1 MAGSS
6 YGDDAS
12 ISGSVTIND
21 DGIASSDLRVESD
34 NETHMFFVDAS
45 TNHVGVGT
53 SSPQVPLDIYEM
65 GGLILGYTR
74 LNNSGG
80 SDNTT
85 YQVQDS
91 GTGFAVP
98 TNRWR
103 TDFTAPASGK
113 VEINFRGA
121 LVSNTTGGSDW
132 VALGLSDSDT
142 YNSIG
147 SKYEKVVD
155 TPTEVAS
162 AGVTHRIV
170 NHSWFC
176 DGLTA
181 GTSYSIYIGTVGRTT
196 AHYWY
201 WGGSDSYEH
210 ADIIITTTALPNTF
224 VTD

>member
-21 DGIASSDLRVESD
+21 DGISSSDLRVESD

-74 LNNSGG
+74 LNNADASG
-80 SDNTT
+80 NTT
-85 YQVQDS
+85 YQVQAVS
-91 GTGFAVP
+91 SGFAVP

-121 LVSNTTGGSDW
+121 CVSNTTGGTDW
-132 VALGLSDSDT
+132 LALGLSDSAT

-155 TPTEVAS
+155 TPTGIDS
-162 AGVTHRIV
+162 AGVTHRII

-176 DGLTA
+176 EGLTP
-181 GTSYSIYIGTVGRTT
+181 GTSYSIYIGTVGRTI
-196 AHYWY
+196 AHIWY
-201 WGGSDSYEH
+201 WGGTDSYAP

>member
-6 YGDDAS
+6 YGDDAN

-21 DGIASSDLRVESD
+21 DGISSSDLRVESD

-74 LNNSGG
+74 LNNDDGDSAA
-80 SDNTT
+80 T
-85 YQVQDS
+85 YAVQNS
-91 GTGFAVP
+91 STGWAVP
-98 TNRWR
+98 NNRWR

-113 VEINFRGA
+113 IEINFRGA

-132 VALGLSDSDT
+132 VALGLSSGDT
-142 YNSIG
+142 WSTMG
-147 SKYEKVVD
+147 TKYEKIVT
-155 TPTEVAS
+155 TPTGVAS
-162 AGVTHRIV
+162 AGITHRII
-170 NHSWFC
+170 NHSWFV
-176 DGLTA
+176 DGLTP
-181 GTSYSIYIGTVGRTT
+181 GSSHSVYIGTVGRLA
-196 AHYWY
+196 AHTWY
-201 WGGSDSYEH
+201 WGGEDSFEH
-210 ADIIITTTALPNTF
+210 PDIIITTTALPNTF